1 MPFSIRASGFVTCCP
16 FGKSGAHGTV
26 ASGTTNSLL
35 CLLPSQNFYNQV
47 STPLLK
53 KIQFNYPQESVS
65 DVTQSSFHN
74 YFGGSEIV
82 VAGKVDTENLQH
94 LESIVTATA
103 VSEGIPRIPAPG
115 LWAGSFTRVHSLFAG
130 GYCQQSVLSTGVL
143 GGIMRKLIGSL
154 SNNVSQSKA
163 MNFLYLHPAACQRNF
178 LLINVPYKI
187 QLQTRL
193 RLWSPPSCFVKVQ
206 WRSSKVDPFMAEPLT
221 VGEFKLVGL
230 HCVKS

>member
-1 MPFSIRASGFVTCCP
+1 MG
-16 FGKSGAHGTV
+16 
-26 ASGTTNSLL
+26 GTTGSLL

-103 VSEGIPRIPAPG
+103 VSEGVPRIPVPG
-115 LWAGSFTRVHSLFAG
+115 VRAGSFTCVHSLLAR
-130 GYCQQSVLSTGVL
+130 GYCQQSVLSTWVV
-143 GGIMRKLIGSL
+143 GGSVGKLMGGL
-154 SNNVSQSKA
+154 SNYVS
-163 MNFLYLHPAACQRNF
+163 
-178 LLINVPYKI
+178 
-187 QLQTRL
+187 
-193 RLWSPPSCFVKVQ
+193 
-206 WRSSKVDPFMAEPLT
+206 
-221 VGEFKLVGL
+221 
-230 HCVKS
+230 

>member
-1 MPFSIRASGFVTCCP
+1 MAPGFVTCSP
-16 FGKSGAHGTV
+16 FTKSDACGRV
-26 ASGTTNSLL
+26 ASGTADSLL

-103 VSEGIPRIPAPG
+103 VSEGVPRIPAPG
-115 LWAGSFTRVHSLFAG
+115 AWAGSFTHV
-130 GYCQQSVLSTGVL
+130 QSPCW
-143 GGIMRKLIGSL
+143 R
-154 SNNVSQSKA
+154 
-163 MNFLYLHPAACQRNF
+163 
-178 LLINVPYKI
+178 LLPVE
-187 QLQTRL
+187 
-193 RLWSPPSCFVKVQ
+193 CFVHLGPG
-206 WRSSKVDPFMAEPLT
+206 WEHAET
-221 VGEFKLVGL
+221 EGEFVQQRFTIASSMPMSS
-230 HCVKS
+230 H

>member
-1 MPFSIRASGFVTCCP
+1 MNLRSPEQGKSHLPIGGPGFDTCSPFS
-16 FGKSGAHGTV
+16 KNGTRGRV
-26 ASGTTNSLL
+26 ASGTTDSFL

-103 VSEGIPRIPAPG
+103 VSEGLLRIPAPG
-115 LWAGSFTRVHSLFAG
+115 VWAGSFTHLHSLLAG
-130 GYCQQSVLSTGVL
+130 GYCQQSVLAAWVL
-143 GGIMRKLIGSL
+143 CGSMRKIMAGL
-154 SNNVSQSKA
+154 SSNFSQ
-163 MNFLYLHPAACQRNF
+163 
-178 LLINVPYKI
+178 
-187 QLQTRL
+187 
-193 RLWSPPSCFVKVQ
+193 
-206 WRSSKVDPFMAEPLT
+206 
-221 VGEFKLVGL
+221 
-230 HCVKS
+230 

>member
-1 MPFSIRASGFVTCCP
+1 MPIRALGFVTCCP
-16 FGKSGAHGTV
+16 FSKSGACEKV
-26 ASGTTNSLL
+26 ASGTTDSLL

-103 VSEGIPRIPAPG
+103 VSEGVPRTPAPG
-115 LWAGSFTRVHSLFAG
+115 VWAGSLTRVYSLLATG
-130 GYCQQSVLSTGVL
+130 CCQQSVLSAWVL
-143 GGIMRKLIGSL
+143 GGSMGKLMEGL
-154 SNNVSQSKA
+154 PNNVSQ
-163 MNFLYLHPAACQRNF
+163 
-178 LLINVPYKI
+178 
-187 QLQTRL
+187 
-193 RLWSPPSCFVKVQ
+193 
-206 WRSSKVDPFMAEPLT
+206 
-221 VGEFKLVGL
+221 
-230 HCVKS
+230 

>member
-1 MPFSIRASGFVTCCP
+1 MLIRAPGFVTCCA
-16 FGKSGAHGTV
+16 FSKSGMCERVTAC
-26 ASGTTNSLL
+26 TTNSLL

-103 VSEGIPRIPAPG
+103 VSEGVPGIPALG
-115 LWAGSFTRVHSLFAG
+115 IGAGPFPPLYSL
-130 GYCQQSVLSTGVL
+130 
-143 GGIMRKLIGSL
+143 
-154 SNNVSQSKA
+154 
-163 MNFLYLHPAACQRNF
+163 PA
-178 LLINVPYKI
+178 
-187 QLQTRL
+187 
-193 RLWSPPSCFVKVQ
+193 
-206 WRSSKVDPFMAEPLT
+206 E
-221 VGEFKLVGL
+221 G
-230 HCVKS
+230 